1 MLQSTL
7 DLNKDLSFLIL
18 VDVKEDNTSKDYYFT
33 GFNMDL
39 SPEYKT
45 ALESIYS
52 SVLDDLTLQQLK
64 GVQDIY
70 ENNYD
75 YTLWLPV
82 VIQK

>member
-1 MLQSTL
+1 
-7 DLNKDLSFLIL
+7 
-18 VDVKEDNTSKDYYFT
+18 
-33 GFNMDL
+33 MDL
-39 SPEYKT
+39 SPEHKT